1 MAKPYK
7 PRILR
12 PRMRRSLIALIIV
25 PVTIATVMG
34 QDFVTRMY
42 DYRVEHDVVYDTV
55 TTFRSGSE
63 VLQYD
68 VYVPENGV
76 RNRPVVFWIH
86 GGAFVAGSRRDVA
99 WACQRWAQRGYVAVS
114 IGYRLGFY
122 SPFPVD
128 PPFAYD
134 TAEVCRAAWRAIVDI
149 RSAIHHTLDHADD
162 YEIDTSRIVIGGYS
176 AGAIAALTNVFL
188 DTAQRRFPSADTL
201 RDVERLFERFP
212 RPRLESLPRY
222 IRPRAVVGLFGGLL
236 DTAYLQTSTP
246 PLFLYH
252 QTEDPVVACERRRG
266 LWGMPLDVGANYPM
280 IAGSCFLERE
290 LSKRGLLP
298 SQLEFVSYVGIAH
311 EPHNAA
317 LVDSLA
323 AVFCA
328 QHIDVTSGLHSPKIS
343 QEERHRIYIDDME
356 TVYAVMSVQGRRIFE
371 STYGSTWRQIRH
383 TLQRGLWFVQTTTQW
398 KPVMI
403 IVGGE

>member
-1 MAKPYK
+1 
-7 PRILR
+7 
-12 PRMRRSLIALIIV
+12 MRLSLIALIIV

-34 QDFVTRMY
+34 QDFVTRTY
-42 DYRVEHDVVYDTV
+42 DYRVQHDVVYDTV

-63 VLQYD
+63 ILQYD
-68 VYVPENGV
+68 VYLPENAV

-149 RSAIHHTLDHADD
+149 RSAIRHTLDHADD
-162 YEIDTSRIVIGGYS
+162 YGIDTSRVVIGGYS

-212 RPRLESLPRY
+212 RPRLESLPLY
-222 IRPRAVVGLFGGLL
+222 VRPRAVVGLFGGLL
-236 DTAYLQTSTP
+236 DTAYLQTSPP

-298 SQLEFVSYVGIAH
+298 SQLEFVSHVGIAH

-328 QHIDVTSGLHSPKIS
+328 QHVNVTSGLYSPMVS
-343 QEERHRIYIDDME
+343 QEERHLFTIDDMD
-356 TVYAVMSVQGRRIFE
+356 TIYAVMSVQGKRIYE
-371 STYGSTWRQIRH
+371 NTDGLTWYQIRH

>member
-12 PRMRRSLIALIIV
+12 PRMRRSLIALMIV

-188 DTAQRRFPSADTL
+188 DSAQRRFPSADTL

-212 RPRLESLPRY
+212 RPRLKSLPRY

-236 DTAYLQTSTP
+236 DTAYLQTSPP

-328 QHIDVTSGLHSPKIS
+328 QHVTTISGFVENESAPPAQGHNQLLDTDIVSAVVSLHG
-343 QEERHRIYIDDME
+343 ER
-356 TVYAVMSVQGRRIFE
+356 V
-371 STYGSTWRQIRH
+371 YGSTEGITWSEIRQ
-383 TLQRGLWFVQTTTQW
+383 TLRSGLWIVQAGRTW
-398 KPVMI
+398 VPVVVI
-403 IVGGE
+403 P